1 MSSVSPLELLRR
13 GVGSYAPYLHPSGEL
28 YDPVFDQPTQY
39 GTPYYAYCNAV
50 LASRAAGEER
60 TLYLTRAASGLDA
73 ALRHVEDT
81 AAPPH
86 ASSFRREEGTTARRS
101 HREFFW
107 PPSLKTYAVLE
118 RLEWPETAAFA
129 ERIAA
134 VDLSRAFRAE
144 PPSNWAAVWLSGEW
158 LRLRQGLSPYDGRTF
173 DGWLRPFFE
182 GSILLE
188 RGFYQEPG
196 HSNSYDLFTR
206 YHLLELLQEGYDGRW
221 LEALERLMVT
231 GFRRSLAVQL
241 SDGSLASAHRST
253 GQTWTLGAQCAYF
266 ACAARYFEA
275 RDAEAGKAAWGAAR
289 RAFASLR
296 RWERRGA
303 PFSPVENCL
312 PPAYRVGYESYT
324 ADGHYAPLALSFLA
338 TALEHGLHE
347 AGAASPEPRLGLRH
361 LEGDPLYRAVL
372 HRGSY
377 SVHVNAYPA
386 PAYDAFGIVDLT
398 TGPGRYLHFASSVRH
413 VGSGL
418 LYNLGLASRDAPGR
432 APLTVM
438 AHQDFS
444 LLLGI
449 EAAEDPFGL
458 RLEGRAKGQRYTYA
472 LEVRLAED
480 GVHVSEATAGY
491 SSYKTLLIPYLRD
504 PGTGVLTEPR
514 RLPSALLLE
523 HGSEQL
529 EVAFTAPVAS
539 VLVLPYGYE
548 NRRGLCGL
556 VRVDFADLLEGLSY
570 RVSVVR

>member
-13 GVGSYAPYLHPSGEL
+13 GVESYAPYLHPSGEL

-50 LASRAAGEER
+50 LASRAVGEER

-73 ALRHVEDT
+73 ALRHIEDT

-86 ASSFRREEGTTARRS
+86 ASSFRREEGTTARRN

-107 PPSLKTYAVLE
+107 PPILKTYAVLE
-118 RLEWPETAAFA
+118 RLEWPETAASA

-134 VDLSRAFRAE
+134 VDLFRVFQAQ

-158 LRLRQGLSPYDGRTF
+158 LRMRQGLSPHNGETF
-173 DGWLRPFFE
+173 DRWLAPFFE
-182 GSILLE
+182 GPILLE
-188 RGFYQEPG
+188 QGFYQEPG

-206 YHLLELLQEGYDGRW
+206 YHLSELLQEGYGGRW

-231 GFRRSLAVQL
+231 GFQRSLAVQL

-266 ACAARYFEA
+266 AAAARFLEA
-275 RDAEAGKAAWGAAR
+275 RGDESSEAAWGAAQ
-289 RAFASLR
+289 RAFGSLR
-296 RWERRGA
+296 RWERPGG
-303 PFSPVENCL
+303 PFSPVENGL

-324 ADGHYAPLALSFLA
+324 ADGHYAPLALAFLA
-338 TALEHGLHE
+338 ASLEHGFQE
-347 AGAASPEPRLGLRH
+347 VGAAPPEPRPSHRH

-372 HRGSY
+372 HRGPY

-386 PAYDAFGIVDLT
+386 PAYDGFGIVDLT
-398 TGPGRYLHFASSVRH
+398 TGPGRYLQFASSVRH

-418 LYNLGLASRDAPGR
+418 LYNLGLAGRDAPGR
-432 APLTVM
+432 TPLTVM
-438 AHQDFS
+438 THQNFA
-444 LLLGI
+444 LLRGL
-449 EAAEDPFGL
+449 EAEGPFGL

-472 LEVRLAED
+472 LAVQLAED
-480 GVHVSEATAGY
+480 GVHVSEATVGY
-491 SSYKTLLIPYLRD
+491 LSYKTLLIPYLRD
-504 PGTGVLTEPR
+504 PGTGVLTEVR
-514 RLPSALLLE
+514 QLPSALLLE
-523 HGSEQL
+523 HGDEQL
-529 EVAFTAPVAS
+529 EIAFAESVTS

-556 VRVDFADLLEGLSY
+556 VRVDFTDLRESISY
-570 RVSVVR
+570 RISVVR